1 MTQVSALDD
10 SIEDSRIPRR
20 PDRGGE
26 PGSRARGALVAA
38 VVLVVALG
46 IAVRTFSRSALWLDE
61 TLSVNIARLPL
72 PELFDA
78 LRQDGSPPVY
88 YLLLHGWMAVFGT
101 TDGSVRL
108 LSSLFSVASLPV
120 AYHVGRKLAGP
131 RCGWAALLL
140 FALNPFL
147 VRYATE
153 TRMYALVGLL
163 TLLFVWAVLRVAQS
177 PTVGRWAVLSLL
189 GGVLLLTNYWTAF
202 TLAAAALWV
211 VVEAV
216 RRRRPRLIG
225 QMALAGVG
233 SVVVFSP
240 WFGGFLFQLRHTG
253 TPWADRT
260 NWTAF
265 PDTLRAW
272 GGGQGWLA
280 GALSLVVLALV
291 VAAFVPW
298 RRRTDPAQLRTV
310 SIALLV
316 GSFGALLIGV
326 VASWAIHS
334 GYAIRYTSA
343 MVVPALLLAALGAAR
358 SSARLRLGALGLVT
372 VLALVISVPLPFAD
386 DRTQG
391 RDTAEL
397 IAAGAGPGDLVLFC
411 PDQIAPDVNRYL
423 PADLDQAVYPT
434 LGPPQRVDWVDYAER
449 NESAS
454 VVDVAVAA
462 SQRATGTVW
471 LVTSP
476 GYRTYGGQC
485 ESLERVLGV
494 LRPGGDRVQDLDDRF
509 FERQAVTEFPARAA
523 ARSDAGS

>member
-10 SIEDSRIPRR
+10 SIEDSRIPGR
-20 PDRGGE
+20 PDGGRHGRGA
-26 PGSRARGALVAA
+26 RARGALVVA

-46 IAVRTFSRSALWLDE
+46 VAVRTFSRSALWLDE

-78 LRQDGSPPVY
+78 LRQDGSPPLY

-120 AYHVGRKLAGP
+120 AYHVGRRFAGP
-131 RCGWAALLL
+131 RCGWAALVLV
-140 FALNPFL
+140 AVNPFL

-153 TRMYALVGLL
+153 TRMYALVALL
-163 TLLFVWAVLRVAQS
+163 TLLFAWAALRVAHS
-177 PTVGRWAVLSLL
+177 PTAGRWVLVSLL
-189 GGVLLLTNYWTAF
+189 GGIMLLTNYWTAF
-202 TLAAAALWV
+202 TLAAAGLWV
-211 VVEAV
+211 VAEAI

-225 QMALAGVG
+225 QLALAGVG
-233 SVVVFSP
+233 SLVVFSP
-240 WFGGFLFQLRHTG
+240 WLGGFLFQLEHTG

-265 PDTLRAW
+265 PDTLRDW
-272 GGGQGWLA
+272 GGGQGWVA
-280 GALSLVVLALV
+280 GGMSLVVLALV
-291 VAAFVPW
+291 VLAFVPW
-298 RRRTDPAQLRTV
+298 RRRDDGPELRTV

-326 VASWAIHS
+326 VISWAIHS

-343 MVVPALLLAALGAAR
+343 MVVPALLLAAVGAAR
-358 SSARLRLGALGLVT
+358 LSGRLRLGALVVVGL
-372 VLALVISVPLPFAD
+372 LGLGMSVPLPFAD

-434 LGPPQRVDWVDYAER
+434 LGPPERVDWVDYTER

-454 VVDVAVAA
+454 VVDIAVAA
-462 SQRATGTVW
+462 SQRATGRIW

-485 ESLERVLGV
+485 ESLERVLGA
-494 LRPGGDRVQDLDDRF
+494 LRPGGDRVQDLDDHF
-509 FERQAVTEFPARAA
+509 FERQAVTEFPARTTTA
-523 ARSDAGS
+523 S